1 MGYQNNYLLG
11 LDNYSDNFQ
20 FPKIARFGHLSQMK
34 NFHGQT
40 DRLADRQTNLLIE
53 APFRSL
59 KIKSFG

>member
-20 FPKIARFGHLSQMK
+20 CHKIARFGHLSRMK

-40 DRLADRQTNLLIE
+40 DRLADRQTNQLIE

>member
-1 MGYQNNYLLG
+1 
-11 LDNYSDNFQ
+11 
-20 FPKIARFGHLSQMK
+20 MK

-59 KIKSFG
+59 KIKSFGGVPLKLGLENVYFESIS